1 MSREPSELR
10 SRGPALILSLIPT
23 PADFVDLAAVWA
35 AGLVLLLWGRVLT
48 LGRGLIEVQTIAGW
62 GGLALALTLW
72 GVFRAEPLWWP
83 AAAIAALA
91 LAALFPRGL
100 TLRPEEWTALLR
112 IMVLALPIW
121 AIMLTARP
129 SQPDTFLN
137 LLPNAAY
144 LYDHGLFPTDAGAP
158 SHSLL
163 PGAPYNLQFWAY
175 LAGAALPQFP
185 ASAMVH
191 INVLLH
197 LLVGLLLARVLQSLG
212 REAAGA
218 PGWGASGLGIL
229 LATGLNP
236 GFVPRIYFA
245 AYGEA
250 SVAACLALA
259 GWLAAQSLG
268 AIAERGRAGPGL
280 WALALVLAALVNIK
294 QESVAFVAGLGL
306 TIVALGAFDRRV
318 RFWRALPRY
327 LPAFLPAAGLYLVW
341 RWFVLKEFSVGELKP
356 LPVDQWHWDILPQT
370 LLRIGGILI
379 EKGVFFAFIL
389 LALVLLVVRIRRRG
403 LDLPARLLALLL
415 GTCALYNAF
424 LLLAYVAHFSPE
436 MSADAHSFFRY
447 NTHVSLL
454 LVLALATLAR
464 AEFEERGWAPSW
476 GKRRLAAGFFVLASL
491 AVPLAFAKRLRFD
504 LVMPQPLV
512 RALGH
517 DLGAL
522 LKPDDK
528 LALVLPGDNNSVKVM
543 LESVLRYEAPRLPDV
558 EFMVFRRFD
567 DRTLSTLEGQGI
579 DKAVISCT
587 PDGGDAL
594 PAHRALLL
602 VRTQEGWTPLAVW
615 RYPEPDGTRWTPMLS
630 ASALCR

>member
-1 MSREPSELR
+1 M
-10 SRGPALILSLIPT
+10 ILSLIPT
-23 PADFVDLAAVWA
+23 PADLLDLAAVWA
-35 AGLVLLLWGRVLT
+35 SGLVLLSWGRVLM
-48 LGRGLIEVQTIAGW
+48 LGRGVIEVQTITGW
-62 GGLALALTLW
+62 GGLALVLTLW
-72 GVFRAEPLWWP
+72 GVFRTEPLWWP
-83 AAAIAALA
+83 TAAIAAVA
-91 LAALFPRGL
+91 VAALFIRNLTPR
-100 TLRPEEWTALLR
+100 REEWTALLR

-144 LYDHGLFPTDAGAP
+144 LYDHGLLPTDARPP
-158 SHSLL
+158 SHSFL
-163 PGAPYNLQFWAY
+163 PAAPYNLQFWAY
-175 LAGAALPQFP
+175 LAGAALPRFP

-197 LLVGLLLARVLQSLG
+197 LLVGLLLARVVQSLG
-212 REAAGA
+212 REGAG
-218 PGWGASGLGIL
+218 PPSWGACGLGLL

-250 SVAACLALA
+250 SVAACLAVA

-268 AIAERGRAGPGL
+268 AVAERGRAGPGL

-294 QESVAFVAGLGL
+294 QESVAFVLALAL
-306 TIVALGAFDRRV
+306 TIAALGVFDRRV
-318 RFWRALPRY
+318 RFWRALPRF

-341 RWFVLKEFSVGELKP
+341 RWFVRDEFSAGELKP

-370 LLRIGGILI
+370 LSRIGVIVI
-379 EKGVFFAFIL
+379 EKGVFFGFIL
-389 LALVLLVVRIRRRG
+389 LALVLLLVRIRRRG

-424 LLLAYVAHFSPE
+424 LLLAYVGHFGPA
-436 MSADAHSFFRY
+436 MGADAHSFFRY
-447 NTHVSLL
+447 NTHLSLL

-464 AEFEERGWAPSW
+464 VEFEERGWAPSW
-476 GKRRLAAGFFVLASL
+476 SKRRLAAGLCVLASL
-491 AVPLAFAKRLRFD
+491 AVPVVFAKRLRFD
-504 LVMPQPLV
+504 LEMPQPLV

-517 DLGAL
+517 DLGTL

-528 LALVLPGDNNSVKVM
+528 LALILPGDNHSVAVM
-543 LESVLRYEAPRLPDV
+543 LESVLRYETPRLPHV
-558 EFMVFRRFD
+558 ELTVFTRFD

-579 DKAVISCT
+579 DKAVVSCT
-587 PDGGDAL
+587 PDGSSAL

-602 VRTQEGWTPLAVW
+602 VRAGEGWKPLAVW
-615 RYPEPDGTRWTPMLS
+615 RYPDPDGVRWTTVLS
-630 ASALCR
+630 ASPLCR

>member
-1 MSREPSELR
+1 
-10 SRGPALILSLIPT
+10 LILSLIPT
-23 PADFVDLAAVWA
+23 PADLLDLAAVWA
-35 AGLVLLLWGRVLT
+35 SGLVLLLWGRVLM
-48 LGRGLIEVQTIAGW
+48 LGRGLIEMQTIAGW
-62 GGLALALTLW
+62 GGLALVLTLW

-83 AAAIAALA
+83 AAAIAAVA
-91 LAALFPRGL
+91 VVVLFVGD
-100 TLRPEEWTALLR
+100 LRPRREDWTALLR

-144 LYDHGLFPTDAGAP
+144 LYDYGVLPTDARPP
-158 SHSLL
+158 SHSFL

-191 INVLLH
+191 VNVLLH
-197 LLVGLLLARVLQSLG
+197 LLVGLLLARVVQSLG
-212 REAAGA
+212 REGAGA
-218 PGWGASGLGIL
+218 PGWGACGLGIL

-250 SVAACLALA
+250 SVAACLAVA

-268 AIAERGRAGPGL
+268 AMAEGARPGRRL

-294 QESVAFVAGLGL
+294 QESVAFVAGLGI
-306 TIVALGAFDRRV
+306 TIAVLGLFDPQI
-318 RFWRALPRY
+318 RFSRTLRF

-341 RWFVLKEFSVGELKP
+341 RWFVLSEFSLGELKP
-356 LPVDQWHWDILPQT
+356 LPVEQWNWDILPQT
-370 LLRIGGILI
+370 LSRIGVIVI
-379 EKGVFFAFIL
+379 EKGVFFAFLL

-415 GTCALYNAF
+415 GTCALYDVF
-424 LLLAYVAHFSPE
+424 LLFAYVAHFSPK

-447 NTHVSLL
+447 NTHLSLL
-454 LVLALATLAR
+454 LVLALTTVVR

-476 GKRRLAAGFFVLASL
+476 GRRRLAAGFFVLASL
-491 AVPLAFAKRLRFD
+491 AVPIAFAQRLRFD

-517 DLGAL
+517 DLAAL
-522 LKPDDK
+522 LQPDDK
-528 LALVLPGDNNSVKVM
+528 LALVLPGDDNNSVAVM
-543 LESVLRYEAPRLPDV
+543 LESVLRYEAPRVPRV
-558 EFMVFRRFD
+558 ELTVFNRFD
-567 DRTLSTLEGQGI
+567 DGTLSTLEGQGI
-579 DKAVISCT
+579 GKAVVSCA
-587 PDGGDAL
+587 PEGGAL

-602 VRTQEGWTPLAVW
+602 ARTGEGWTPLAVW
-615 RYPEPDGTRWTPMLS
+615 RYPEPDGRRWTAMLS

>member
-1 MSREPSELR
+1 MV
-10 SRGPALILSLIPT
+10 LSIIPT
-23 PADFVDLAAVWA
+23 PADLIDLAAVWA
-35 AGLVLLLWGRVLT
+35 SGLVLLLWGRVLT
-48 LGRGLIEVQTIAGW
+48 LARGPIEVQAVAGW

-72 GVFRAEPLWWP
+72 GVFRTEPLWWP
-83 AAAIAALA
+83 AAGISAVAVV
-91 LAALFPRGL
+91 ALFVRGMM
-100 TLRPEEWTALLR
+100 LRREDWTALLR

-121 AIMLTARP
+121 AIMLAARP

-144 LYDHGLFPTDAGAP
+144 LYDHGLLPTDARPP
-158 SHSLL
+158 SHSFL
-163 PGAPYNLQFWAY
+163 PAAPYNLQFWAY

-197 LLVGLLLARVLQSLG
+197 LLVGLLLARVVQSLG
-212 REAAGA
+212 REGAGT
-218 PGWGASGLGIL
+218 PGWGACGLGIL

-245 AYGEA
+245 SYGEA
-250 SVAACLALA
+250 SVAACLAVA
-259 GWLAAQSLG
+259 GWLGAQSLG
-268 AIAERGRAGPGL
+268 GMAERARAGPRL

-294 QESVAFVAGLGL
+294 QESVAFVAALGL
-306 TIVALGAFDRRV
+306 TIAGLAAFDRRAG
-318 RFWRALPRY
+318 FWRTLPRF

-341 RWFVLKEFSVGELKP
+341 RWFVLNEFRMGELKP
-356 LPVDQWHWDILPQT
+356 LPVDQWHWEILPQT
-370 LLRIGGILI
+370 LARIGGIVI

-389 LALVLLVVRIRRRG
+389 LALILLVVRIRRRG
-403 LDLPARLLALLL
+403 LDLPARLLAILL
-415 GTCALYNAF
+415 GTGALYDTF
-424 LLLAYVAHFSPE
+424 LLLAYVGHFSPE

-447 NTHVSLL
+447 NTHLSLL
-454 LVLALATLAR
+454 LVLALTTLAR

-476 GKRRLAAGFFVLASL
+476 GKRRLAAGLLILASL
-491 AVPLAFAKRLRFD
+491 AVPIAFAQRLRFD

-522 LKPDDK
+522 LKPDDR
-528 LALVLPGDNNSVKVM
+528 LALVLPGDNNSVAVM
-543 LESVLRYEAPRLPDV
+543 LESVLRYEAPRRPRLELTV
-558 EFMVFRRFD
+558 LKRFD
-567 DRTLSTLEGQGI
+567 EGTLSTLEGQGI
-579 DKAVISCT
+579 SKALISCT

-602 VRTQEGWTPLAVW
+602 VRAREGWTPLAVW
-615 RYPEPDGTRWTPMLS
+615 RYPEADGRRWTPMLS

>member
-1 MSREPSELR
+1 
-10 SRGPALILSLIPT
+10 LILSLIPT
-23 PADFVDLAAVWA
+23 PADLADLAAVWA
-35 AGLVLLLWGRVLT
+35 SGLVLLLWGRMLT
-48 LGRGLIEVQTIAGW
+48 LGRGLIEVQIIAGW

-72 GVFRAEPLWWP
+72 GVFRTEPLWWP
-83 AAAIAALA
+83 AAAIAGVALVALFTRDLA
-91 LAALFPRGL
+91 LR
-100 TLRPEEWTALLR
+100 REEWTALLR
-112 IMVLALPIW
+112 IMALALPIW
-121 AIMLTARP
+121 VIMLSARP

-144 LYDHGLFPTDAGAP
+144 LYDHGLLPTDARPP
-158 SHSLL
+158 SHSYL

-197 LLVGLLLARVLQSLG
+197 LLVGLLFARVIQSLG
-212 REAAGA
+212 REGAGA
-218 PGWGASGLGIL
+218 PGWGACGLGIL

-250 SVAACLALA
+250 SIAACLAVA
-259 GWLAAQSLG
+259 GWLAAQSL
-268 AIAERGRAGPGL
+268 AVIAERGRAGAPL

-294 QESVAFVAGLGL
+294 QESVAFVGGLAL
-306 TIVALGAFDRRV
+306 TTAALATVDRRV
-318 RFWRALPRY
+318 GFWRMLPRF

-341 RWFVLKEFSVGELKP
+341 RWFVLSEFSAGELRP
-356 LPVDQWHWDILPQT
+356 LPVDQWHWEVLPQT
-370 LLRIGGILI
+370 LSRIGAII
-379 EKGVFFAFIL
+379 VEKGVFFAFML
-389 LALVLLVVRIRRRG
+389 LALILLVLRIRRRG
-403 LDLPARLLALLL
+403 LDLSGRLLALLL
-415 GTCALYNAF
+415 GTCALYNVF
-424 LLLAYVAHFSPE
+424 LLVAYVALFSPQ

-447 NTHVSLL
+447 NTHLSLL

-464 AEFEERGWAPSW
+464 TEFEEHGWAPSW
-476 GKRRLAAGFFVLASL
+476 GKRRVAAGACVLASL
-491 AVPLAFAKRLRFD
+491 AVPIAFAERLRFD

-517 DLGAL
+517 DLGSL
-522 LKPDDK
+522 LKPDDR
-528 LALVLPGDNNSVKVM
+528 LALVLPGDNNSVAVM
-543 LESVLRYEAPRLPDV
+543 LQSVLRYEAPRLPRI
-558 EFMVFRRFD
+558 ELIVFRRLD

-579 DKAVISCT
+579 DKVLISCT
-587 PDGGDAL
+587 PDGAGAL

-602 VRTQEGWTPLAVW
+602 VRARVGWTPLAVW

>member
-1 MSREPSELR
+1 
-10 SRGPALILSLIPT
+10 LIVSLIPT
-23 PADFVDLAAVWA
+23 PADLLDLAAVWA
-35 AGLVLLLWGRVLT
+35 SGLVLLLWGRVLT

-62 GGLALALTLW
+62 GGLVLMLTLW
-72 GVFRAEPLWWP
+72 GVFRTEPLWWP
-83 AAAIAALA
+83 AAAIAAVA
-91 LAALFPRGL
+91 LVALFARGL
-100 TLRPEEWTALLR
+100 RLRREDWTALLR

-144 LYDHGLFPTDAGAP
+144 LYDHGVLPTDARPP
-158 SHSLL
+158 SHSFL

-175 LAGAALPQFP
+175 LAGAVLPQFP

-197 LLVGLLLARVLQSLG
+197 LLVGLLLARVVQSLG
-212 REAAGA
+212 REGAGA
-218 PGWGASGLGIL
+218 PGWGACGLGIL

-250 SVAACLALA
+250 SVAACLAAA
-259 GWLAAQSLG
+259 GWLAAASLD
-268 AIAERGRAGPGL
+268 AIAERGRAGPRL

-306 TIVALGAFDRRV
+306 TIAVLGLFDPQV
-318 RFWRALPRY
+318 RFWRMLTRFLPV
-327 LPAFLPAAGLYLVW
+327 FLPAAGLYLVW
-341 RWFVLKEFSVGELKP
+341 RWFVLNDFSVGELKP
-356 LPVDQWHWDILPQT
+356 LPVDQWNWDILPQT
-370 LLRIGGILI
+370 LARIGGIVI
-379 EKGVFFAFIL
+379 EKAVFFAFML
-389 LALVLLVVRIRRRG
+389 LALILLVVRIRRRG
-403 LDLPARLLALLL
+403 LDLPARLLALLV
-415 GTCALYNAF
+415 GTCALYDAF
-424 LLLAYVAHFSPE
+424 LLFAYVAHFSPQ

-447 NTHVSLL
+447 NTHLSLL
-454 LVLALATLAR
+454 LVLALTTLVR

-476 GKRRLAAGFFVLASL
+476 GKRRLAAGLLVLASL
-491 AVPLAFAKRLRFD
+491 AVPIAFAGRLRFD

-512 RALGH
+512 RALGQ

-528 LALVLPGDNNSVKVM
+528 LALVLPGDNNSVGVM
-543 LESVLRYEAPRLPDV
+543 LESVLRYEAPRLPNV
-558 EFMVFRRFD
+558 ELVVFKRFD
-567 DRTLSTLEGQGI
+567 EGTLSSLEGQGI
-579 DKAVISCT
+579 SKAVISCT
-587 PDGGDAL
+587 PDGGAL

-602 VRTQEGWTPLAVW
+602 VRTGEDWTPLAVW
-615 RYPEPDGTRWTPMLS
+615 RYPEPDGRRWTPMLS